1 MTLEPLPGGL
11 ALATAGAARYLAGT
25 GAAEGAPR
33 ARAGDVRAV
42 ADGAALNRFLAGI
55 ERRAFA
61 MARLATGSPDD
72 ALDLVQD
79 AMIRLAER
87 YGDRPEAE
95 WAPLFF
101 RILNNRITDHH
112 RRGAVRRRFF
122 GWLGPRDPEDE
133 SDPLE
138 SVPGPAS
145 DGPAERVA
153 LDGAMETLE
162 GALEALPLRQ
172 RQVFLLRTWEGLD
185 VAETAK
191 ALGISEGSVK
201 THHFRAVRALRDALG
216 EEPDDDRS

>member
-1 MTLEPLPGGL
+1 MTLELPPGAP
-11 ALATAGAARYLAGT
+11 ALATAGAAGYLAGT
-25 GAAEGAPR
+25 GTAESAPR
-33 ARAGDVRAV
+33 ARAGDARTV
-42 ADGAALNRFLAGI
+42 ADGAALNRFLAGV
-55 ERRAFA
+55 ERRAYA

-87 YGDRPEAE
+87 YADRPEAE

-145 DGPAERVA
+145 DGPAQRVA

-172 RQVFLLRTWEGLD
+172 RQVFLLRTWEGFD

-216 EEPDDDRS
+216 EEPDHDPA

>member
-162 GALEALPLRQ
+162 GALEAPAPAPAAGVPAADLGGAGRGGDGEGPRDLRGEREDPSLP
-172 RQVFLLRTWEGLD
+172 G
-185 VAETAK
+185 
-191 ALGISEGSVK
+191 
-201 THHFRAVRALRDALG
+201 RARPARRARG
-216 EEPDDDRS
+216 GTRR